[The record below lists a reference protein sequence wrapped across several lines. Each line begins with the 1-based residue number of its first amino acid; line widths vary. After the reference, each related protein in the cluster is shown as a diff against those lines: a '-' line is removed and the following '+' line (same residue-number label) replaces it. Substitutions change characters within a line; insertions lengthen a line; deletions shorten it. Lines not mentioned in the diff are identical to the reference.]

1 MNIEIEIIQSKE
13 YFENYYRDW
22 LKRSNTKWLPYLGA
36 GLILLGILFYIFNDS
51 NRFRGIPIF
60 APVWGIV
67 LFIQYYYKK
76 KRWIKERMK
85 SNMVGKKMTLT
96 FKEEETEHTG
106 PYSNGTV
113 KWETFQEYFLTENGL
128 TLVPEHGIFIFL
140 PRSVFEREEDI
151 LQIEEKLKLVIAK
164 K

>member
-1 MNIEIEIIQSKE
+1 MNIKVELVPSKE
-13 YFENYYRDW
+13 YFESCYQDW
-22 LKRSNTKWLPYLGA
+22 LPRSNMKWLPYVSM

-85 SNMVGKKMTLT
+85 SNIVGKKQTLI
-96 FKEEETEHTG
+96 FKEEHIEHNG
-106 PYSNGTV
+106 PYSKGIV